1 MHPVSK
7 ADKAGSGPLRV
18 AVVIPCYR
26 VRRHILGV
34 IETIGPVVDAIYC
47 VDDKC
52 PEDSGGLVAQAC
64 SDPRVTVVRHQEN
77 QGVGGATLTGY
88 RAAIAGGADV
98 IVKLDGDGQ
107 MDPDLIGL
115 FVAPI
120 AEGRADYA
128 KGNRFHNIEDTR
140 GMPAVRLFGNACL
153 SFITKLSSGYWSVFD
168 PTNGYTA
175 IERTLAERVVERP
188 VARRYFF
195 ESDMLFHLYM
205 ERAVVADVPMSAR
218 YGDEESNLKIGRVFG
233 SFAVRNLRNMLRRV
247 VVQHYLRD
255 FSLGSVELVAG
266 LAALAFG
273 LIFGALK
280 WHESYLTNH
289 PASAGSVM
297 LSAMPILV
305 GVQLCLSAIN
315 FDIQSVPRTPRH
327 PQLRALAAM
336 ERRRMA
342 ARRGEGAAAREQE
355 PGRERAN

>member
-1 MHPVSK
+1 M
-7 ADKAGSGPLRV
+7 PLPAEARTAPLVV

-34 IETIGPVVDAIYC
+34 IEGLGPIVDRIYC
-47 VDDKC
+47 VDDNC
-52 PEDSGGLVAQAC
+52 PEDSGGLVEQEC
-64 SDPRVTVVRHQEN
+64 SDPRVTVVHHAEN

-98 IVKLDGDGQ
+98 IVKIDGDGQ
-107 MDPDLIGL
+107 MDPDLIEL

-140 GMPAVRLFGNACL
+140 GMPAIRVFGNACL
-153 SFITKLSSGYWSVFD
+153 SFITKLSSGYWQVFD

-175 IERTLAERVVERP
+175 IERTLAQRIVDRP

-205 ERAVVADVPMSAR
+205 ERAAVADVPMPSF
-218 YGDEESNLKIGRVFG
+218 YGDEESNLRIGRIFV
-233 SFAVRNLRNMLRRV
+233 SFAISNLRNMCRRI

-266 LAALAFG
+266 LFALVFG
-273 LIFGALK
+273 LFFGALR
-280 WHESYLTNH
+280 WYNSSVTGQ
-289 PASAGSVM
+289 PASAGAVM
-297 LSAMPILV
+297 LSAMPILL
-305 GVQLCLSAIN
+305 GFQLCLNALSY
-315 FDIQSVPRTPRH
+315 DIQSVPRTPRH

-336 ERRRMA
+336 ERRRA
-342 ARRGEGAAAREQE
+342 LAAAAR
-355 PGRERAN
+355 AV

>member
-1 MHPVSK
+1 MYAAAAPDH
-7 ADKAGSGPLRV
+7 DKPASLKV
-18 AVVIPCYR
+18 AVVIPCYK

-34 IETIGPVVDAIYC
+34 IEGLPAVVDQIYC

-52 PEDSGGLVAQAC
+52 PEDSGGLIEASC
-64 SDPRVTVVRHQEN
+64 RDPRVTVVRHAEN

-98 IVKLDGDGQ
+98 LIKIDGDGQ
-107 MDPDLIGL
+107 MDPELIEL

-140 GMPAVRLFGNACL
+140 GMPAIRVFGNACL
-153 SFITKLSSGYWSVFD
+153 SFITKLSSGYWQVFD

-175 IERTLAERVVERP
+175 IERTVAQRIVDRP

-205 ERAVVADVPMSAR
+205 ERAAVADVPMPSR
-218 YGDEESNLKIGRVFG
+218 YGDEESNLRIGRIFA
-233 SFAVRNLRNMLRRV
+233 SFAMSNLRNMIRRV

-266 LAALAFG
+266 LAALVFG
-273 LIFGALK
+273 LFFGALR
-280 WHESYLTNH
+280 WYHSSVSGQA
-289 PASAGSVM
+289 ASAGAVM
-297 LSAMPILV
+297 LSAMPILL
-305 GVQLCLSAIN
+305 GFQLCLNALSY
-315 FDIQSVPRTPRH
+315 DIQSVPRTPRH
-327 PQLRALAAM
+327 PHLRVLEAM
-336 ERRRMA
+336 EKRRA
-342 ARRGEGAAAREQE
+342 ASAKAQLARSPAREH
-355 PGRERAN
+355 AD

>member
-1 MHPVSK
+1 MYSTARH
-7 ADKAGSGPLRV
+7 DKAEPAPLKV

-26 VRRHILGV
+26 VRRHILAV
-34 IETIGPVVDAIYC
+34 IEGLPPIVDQIYC

-52 PEDSGGLVAQAC
+52 PEDSGGLVEAAC
-64 SDPRVTVVRHQEN
+64 ADPRVRVVRHGEN

-98 IVKLDGDGQ
+98 LIKIDGDGQ
-107 MDPDLIGL
+107 MDPDLIEL

-140 GMPAVRLFGNACL
+140 GMPAVRVFGNACL
-153 SFITKLSSGYWSVFD
+153 SFITKLSSGYWTVFD

-175 IERTLAERVVERP
+175 LERTLAQRIVERP
-188 VARRYFF
+188 LAKRYFF

-205 ERAVVADVPMSAR
+205 ERAVVADVPMSSR
-218 YGDEESNLKIGRVFG
+218 YGDEESNLKIGKIFG
-233 SFAVRNLRNMLRRV
+233 SFAVRNLRNMAKRV

-266 LAALAFG
+266 LASLAFG
-273 LIFGALK
+273 LVFGLYR
-280 WHESYLTNH
+280 WRESVVTGQ
-289 PASAGSVM
+289 AATAGAVM

-305 GVQLCLSAIN
+305 GVQLCLSALN
-315 FDIQSVPRTPRH
+315 YDIQSVPRTPRH
-327 PQLRALAAM
+327 PQLRALEAM
-336 ERRRMA
+336 EKRRVLAAGAGRA
-342 ARRGEGAAAREQE
+342 ARAKAGAA
-355 PGRERAN
+355 

>member
-1 MHPVSK
+1 MHYPSDEP
-7 ADKAGSGPLRV
+7 ALQRPLKV

-34 IETIGPVVDAIYC
+34 IEGLGPEVDAIYC

-52 PEDSGGLVAQAC
+52 PEDSGALVTEAC
-64 SDPRVTVVRHQEN
+64 VDRRVTVVRHEEN

-88 RAAIAGGADV
+88 RAAIADGADV
-98 IVKLDGDGQ
+98 IVKIDGDGQ
-107 MDPDLIGL
+107 MDPTLIDL
-115 FVAPI
+115 FVTPI
-120 AEGRADYA
+120 ARGQADYA

-153 SFITKLSSGYWSVFD
+153 SFVTKLSSGYWTVFD

-175 IERTLAERVVERP
+175 IERTLAERIVLRQ

-205 ERAVVADVPMSAR
+205 ERAVVADVPMSSR
-218 YGDEESNLKIGRVFG
+218 YGDEVSSLKIGRVFG
-233 SFAVRNLRNMLRRV
+233 SFVVSNLRNMLRRV

-266 LAALAFG
+266 LACLGFG
-273 LIFGALK
+273 VGFGALK
-280 WHESYLTNH
+280 WNESIVTGH
-289 PASAGSVM
+289 AASAGSVM

-305 GVQLCLSAIN
+305 GVQLCLSALN
-315 FDIQSVPRTPRH
+315 YDLLSVPRVPRH
-327 PQLRALAAM
+327 PQLRALAARGKRG
-336 ERRRMA
+336 EEPAAAQPARRRTV
-342 ARRGEGAAAREQE
+342 
-355 PGRERAN
+355 

>member
-1 MHPVSK
+1 MYAASAHDQ
-7 ADKAGSGPLRV
+7 DKPAPLKV
-18 AVVIPCYR
+18 AVVIPCYK

-34 IETIGPVVDAIYC
+34 IAGLPPLVDQIYC

-52 PEDSGGLVAQAC
+52 PEDSGGLVEGGCA
-64 SDPRVTVVRHQEN
+64 DPRVTVVRHAEN

-98 IVKLDGDGQ
+98 LIKIDGDGQ
-107 MDPDLIGL
+107 MDPALIEL

-140 GMPAVRLFGNACL
+140 GMPAIRVFGNACL
-153 SFITKLSSGYWSVFD
+153 SFITKLSSGYWTVFD

-175 IERTLAERVVERP
+175 IERTLAERIVERP

-205 ERAVVADVPMSAR
+205 ERAAVADVPMSSR
-218 YGDEESNLKIGRVFG
+218 YGDEESNLKIGKIFG
-233 SFAVRNLRNMLRRV
+233 SFASRNLRNMVRRV

-255 FSLGSVELVAG
+255 FSLGSVELVVG
-266 LAALAFG
+266 LTGLGFGTFFG
-273 LIFGALK
+273 LLRWYHSSVTGQ
-280 WHESYLTNH
+280 
-289 PASAGSVM
+289 PASAGAVM
-297 LSAMPILV
+297 LSAMPILL
-305 GVQLCLSAIN
+305 GFQLCLNALSY
-315 FDIQSVPRTPRH
+315 DIQSVPRSPRH

-336 ERRRMA
+336 ERRRA
-342 ARRGEGAAAREQE
+342 GSAEVPATLETAH
-355 PGRERAN
+355 ERAG